1 MHIEDFRDFCLSLPG
16 TTEETPFGP
25 DTLVFKVGGKLF
37 ALTDLQTFASFNVK
51 CDPERAIELRERYD
65 YVRPGFHMNKK
76 HWNTVLIGTGATDA
90 QLREWITHSYQL
102 VVAALPRTI
111 ILGLRKQKSENRA

>member
-1 MHIEDFRDFCLSLPG
+1 MNIEDYRDFCLSLPG

-25 DTLVFKVGGKLF
+25 DTLVFKVGGKIF

-51 CDPERAIELRERYD
+51 CDPERAAELRERYD

-76 HWNTVLIGTGATDA
+76 HWNTILVGTGATDA
-90 QLREWITHSYQL
+90 QMREWLTESYQL
-102 VVAALPRTI
+102 IVAALP
-111 ILGLRKQKSENRA
+111 KAVRAELQEAAS